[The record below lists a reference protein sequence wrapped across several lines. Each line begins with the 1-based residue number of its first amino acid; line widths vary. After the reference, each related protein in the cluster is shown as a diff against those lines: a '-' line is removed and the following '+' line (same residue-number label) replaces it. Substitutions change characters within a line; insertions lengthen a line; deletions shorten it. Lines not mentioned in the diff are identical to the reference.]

1 MSQGQGQALRSAWL
15 VSGTPGPFPS
25 ALRSSTLNPL
35 AAGRLSEDWTVFASG
50 LSFQVMPANSP
61 ETGLLLLSYT
71 FYSQLFFFRQLFSQE
86 VLKESQT
93 KQEVICFH
101 MKGTKRNDGQDRKG
115 NG

>member
-1 MSQGQGQALRSAWL
+1 MGL
-15 VSGTPGPFPS
+15 VSETPRPFPS

-35 AAGRLSEDWTVFASG
+35 AAGRLSEDGIVFASV

-61 ETGLLLLSYT
+61 EMGLFLLSCT
-71 FYSQLFFFRQLFSQE
+71 FYSQLFFFRQLFAQE

-101 MKGTKRNDGQDRKG
+101 MKGTKRNDGQDKEREWLTPS
-115 NG
+115 